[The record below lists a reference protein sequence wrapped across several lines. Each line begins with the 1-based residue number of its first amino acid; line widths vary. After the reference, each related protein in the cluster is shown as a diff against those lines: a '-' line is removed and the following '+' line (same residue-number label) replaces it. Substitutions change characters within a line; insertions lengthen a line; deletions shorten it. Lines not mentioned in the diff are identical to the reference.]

1 MNHNN
6 LILPI
11 GDFGLDHKDDVH
23 HGGDGEAKEQEVKA
37 ALQVL
42 HHKCFHCDK
51 LHFKIIIMNGL
62 IHLLHHPL
70 QLLQSFHY
78 QSFVLKITN

>member
-1 MNHNN
+1 MNHIN

-11 GDFGLDHKDDVH
+11 GDLGLDDRDDVH
-23 HGGDGEAKEQEVKA
+23 HGGDGKAKDQEVKA

-42 HHKCFHCDK
+42 HHQGVHCDK

-70 QLLQSFHY
+70 QLLPFFQFFIFNH
-78 QSFVLKITN
+78 

>member
-1 MNHNN
+1 MNHIN

-11 GDFGLDHKDDVH
+11 ADLGLDHKYDVD

-42 HHKCFHCDK
+42 HNKAIHCDK
-51 LHFKIIIMNGL
+51 LHFKMIFING
-62 IHLLHHPL
+62 
-70 QLLQSFHY
+70 
-78 QSFVLKITN
+78 

>member
-1 MNHNN
+1 MVNKLIHQELIKSLVIKSFKWYFVNHIN

-11 GDFGLDHKDDVH
+11 GDLGLDHKYDVD

-42 HHKCFHCDK
+42 HHQGIHCK
-51 LHFKIIIMNGL
+51 RLQFKIIFING
-62 IHLLHHPL
+62 
-70 QLLQSFHY
+70 
-78 QSFVLKITN
+78 